1 MPCRHETRPSPASK
15 LGLTDLAALRKQIK
29 QETEQRE
36 AERQRAEA
44 AARQAEAEANLF
56 RASIGEVSAL
66 RQNKRVEHPRNP
78 PAPDPVHSRA
88 EEQTVLR
95 DSLSDE
101 FDIDNL
107 LETDD
112 TLSYRRPGIGD
123 DVLKKLRRGEWATQ
137 DEIDLHGL
145 RRDEAREAL
154 AAFLRRAVQ
163 RGIRCVRVVH
173 GKGLGSPDK
182 APVLK
187 GKVRSWLV
195 QKEEVIAF
203 VEPRSTAGG
212 AGAVLVLLRQPHGS

>member
-1 MPCRHETRPSPASK
+1 M
-15 LGLTDLAALRKQIK
+15 TDLAALRKQIK

-78 PAPDPVHSRA
+78 PDPVHSRA

-112 TLSYRRPGIGD
+112 TLSYRRPGIGE
-123 DVLKKLRRGEWATQ
+123 DVLKKLRRGEWAVQ

>member
-1 MPCRHETRPSPASK
+1 MKRAHPPASK

-78 PAPDPVHSRA
+78 PDPVHSRA

-112 TLSYRRPGIGD
+112 TLSYRRPGIGE
-123 DVLKKLRRGEWATQ
+123 DVLKKLRRGEWAVQ

>member
-1 MPCRHETRPSPASK
+1 MKRASTPANK
-15 LGLTDLAALRKQIK
+15 LSLTDLGKLREQLKH
-29 QETEQRE
+29 ETEARE

-44 AARQAEAEANLF
+44 AARKAVEEANVF
-56 RASIGEVSAL
+56 RANVGEVNAL

-88 EEQTVLR
+88 EDKRVL
-95 DSLSDE
+95 DASLSDE
-101 FDIDNL
+101 FDVDNL

-112 TLSYRRPGIGD
+112 TLSYRPGIGE

-137 DEIDLHGL
+137 DQIDLHGL
-145 RRDEAREAL
+145 RREEAREAL

-163 RGIRCVRVVH
+163 RGIRCVRVIH

-182 APVLK
+182 TPVLK

-203 VEPRSTAGG
+203 VEPRNTAGG